1 MQNNRTK
8 PNIKDL
14 TTVPRRWFPL
24 WRLDG
29 YILREFLIKYSILM
43 LVFIILFILG
53 DVFDDVQDFLEARAD
68 WRQIVLYLLCKL
80 PGNIRFILPITMLLG
95 CMWTMA
101 EFGKN
106 LEVTAMRASGVSL
119 LRCGGSIF
127 AVGLIVTGVYIY
139 FNETLI
145 PFTQNKAEEIYDQA
159 ADKRKSVHYLLAFR
173 SDDGK
178 RHWLFSA
185 FVNGNVQKNVTIKTV
200 WNKKMIPELVG
211 VPGSEK
217 FNANLKAV
225 FKNRSQL
232 ILSNDQAGMQQLLER
247 ELDGRKMDITAE
259 TVSYD
264 SKKHQWVF
272 TNGRFVSYD
281 RTDELRFEASRG
293 TSMMHGDI
301 KFDKLTFS
309 EDMMPET
316 PRDIISSVSEKDDL
330 PTFFIAEL
338 IRRSPNMPERVKA
351 IYMSVF
357 FYRLAF
363 PWACFLSV
371 FLGIPLATKNERT
384 GSIMAIITAVALIV
398 FYIVTS
404 QVFLTFGK
412 GGVLNPFIAGVGPTV
427 AFIAAS
433 AWKLCTDRT

>member
-1 MQNNRTK
+1 MQNDKTTLNY
-8 PNIKDL
+8 KDL
-14 TTVPRRWFPL
+14 TTAPRRWFPL

-29 YILREFLIKYSILM
+29 YVLREFMIKYSILM

-53 DVFDDVQDFLEARAD
+53 DVFDDVQDFLDARAD
-68 WRQIVLYLLCKL
+68 WRQVVLYLLCKL

-106 LEVTAMRASGVSL
+106 LEVTAMRASGISL
-119 LRCGGSIF
+119 IRCGGSIF
-127 AVGLIVTGVYIY
+127 AVGLIVTGIYIY

-145 PFTQNKAEEIYDQA
+145 PYTQNKAEQIYDTA
-159 ADKRKSVHYLLAFR
+159 AKRRKSVRYLLAYR

-178 RHWLFSA
+178 RHWLFNA
-185 FVNGNVQKNVTIKTV
+185 FVNGDVQKNVTLKTV
-200 WNKKMIPELVG
+200 WNKKMIPELIG

-217 FNANLKAV
+217 FNSNLKTV
-225 FKNRSQL
+225 FRHRSGTFL
-232 ILSNDQAGMQQLLER
+232 ANGQAQMMSLLER
-247 ELDGRKMDITAE
+247 ELEGRKMDITAE

-264 SKKHQWVF
+264 RKKHLWTF
-272 TNGRFVSYD
+272 SKGKFVSYD
-281 RTDELRFEASRG
+281 RTDELRYEASRG
-293 TSMMHGDI
+293 TSMMHTDI
-301 KFDKLTFS
+301 PFETLTFS

-316 PRDIISSVSEKDDL
+316 PRDILSSVSEKDDL

-384 GSIMAIITAVALIV
+384 GSMMAIITAVALIV
-398 FYIVTS
+398 LYIVVS
-404 QVFLTFGK
+404 QIFLTFGK
-412 GGVLNPFIAGVGPTV
+412 SGVLNPFIAGVGPTV

>member
-1 MQNNRTK
+1 MQNNKTTVDYK
-8 PNIKDL
+8 AL
-14 TTVPRRWFPL
+14 VTVPRKWFPL

-53 DVFDDVQDFLEARAD
+53 DVFDDIQDFLDARAD
-68 WRQIVLYLLCKL
+68 WRQMVLYLLCKL

-145 PFTQNKAEEIYDQA
+145 PKTQNLAEKIYDEA
-159 ADKRKSVHYLLAFR
+159 AQRRKSVHYLLAFR
-173 SDDGK
+173 SDDSK
-178 RHWLFSA
+178 RHWLFNSY
-185 FVNGNVQKNVTIKTV
+185 VKGNVQKNVTVKTV

-211 VPGSEK
+211 TPGSDK
-217 FNANLKAV
+217 FNANLKSI
-225 FKNRSQL
+225 FRNRSKVM
-232 ILSNDQAGMQQLLER
+232 LSADQAQMQSLLER
-247 ELDGRKMDITAE
+247 ELDGRKMDISAE

-264 SKKHQWVF
+264 SKKRTWTF
-272 TNGRFVSYD
+272 KNGKFVSYD

-301 KFDKLTFS
+301 KYETLTFT
-309 EDMMPET
+309 EDVMPET
-316 PRDIISSVSEKDDL
+316 PRDIINTVSEKDDL

-338 IRRSPNMPERVKA
+338 IRRSPNMPDRVKA
-351 IYMSVF
+351 IYLSVF

-363 PWACFLSV
+363 PWACFISV

-384 GSIMAIITAVALIV
+384 GSIMAIVTAVALIV
-398 FYIVTS
+398 LYIVIA
-404 QVFLTFGK
+404 QVFLTLGK
-412 GGVLNPFIAGVGPTV
+412 GGVINPFIAGVLPTV
-427 AFIAAS
+427 AFIAAG
-433 AWKLCTDRT
+433 AWKICTDRN

>member
-1 MQNNRTK
+1 MQNDKTT
-8 PNIKDL
+8 PNYKDL

-24 WRLDG
+24 WKLDG
-29 YILREFLIKYSILM
+29 YILREFMIKYSILM

-68 WRQIVLYLLCKL
+68 WRDIVLYLLCKL

-127 AVGLIVTGVYIY
+127 AVGLVVTGIYIY

-145 PFTQNKAEEIYDQA
+145 PYTQNKAEQIYDEA

-173 SDDGK
+173 SDDSK
-178 RHWLFSA
+178 RHWLFNA
-185 FVNGNVQKNVTIKTV
+185 FVNGNTQKNVTLKTV
-200 WNKKMIPELVG
+200 WDKKMIAELVG
-211 VPGSEK
+211 VPGTEK
-217 FNANLKAV
+217 FDKNLKAI
-225 FKNRSQL
+225 FRNRSAVM
-232 ILSNDQAGMQQLLER
+232 LSADQKQMQSLLER
-247 ELDGRKMDITAE
+247 ELEGRKMDITAQ

-264 SKKHQWVF
+264 RKKHIWTF
-272 TNGRFVSYD
+272 RKGKFVSYD
-281 RTDELRFEASRG
+281 RTDELRYEASRG

-301 KFDKLTFS
+301 PYEVLTFT

-316 PRDIISSVSEKDDL
+316 PRDIINTVSEKDDL
-330 PTFFIAEL
+330 PTYFIAEL
-338 IRRSPNMPERVKA
+338 IRRSPNMPDRVKA

-384 GSIMAIITAVALIV
+384 GSVMAIITAVALIV
-398 FYIVTS
+398 LYIVAA
-404 QVFLTFGK
+404 QIFLTLGK
-412 GGVLNPFIAGVGPTV
+412 GGILNPFIAGVGPTV
-427 AFIAAS
+427 AFIVAS

>member
-1 MQNNRTK
+1 MRNKKTT
-8 PNIKDL
+8 PDIKAL
-14 TTVPRRWFPL
+14 STVPRRWFPL

-53 DVFDDVQDFLEARAD
+53 DVFDDIQDFLDARAD

-145 PFTQNKAEEIYDQA
+145 PFTQNKAEQIYDQA

-178 RHWLFSA
+178 RHWLFNA
-185 FVNGNVQKNVTIKTV
+185 FVSGNVQKNVTIKTV

-217 FNANLKAV
+217 FNRNLKAV
-225 FKNRSQL
+225 FKNRSQI
-232 ILSNDQAGMQQLLER
+232 ILAADQTGMQQLLER
-247 ELDGRKMDITAE
+247 ELEGRKMDITAE
-259 TVSYD
+259 TVSFD
-264 SKKHQWVF
+264 SKKHLWIF
-272 TNGRFVSYD
+272 SNGKFVSYD

-301 KFDKLTFS
+301 KFDTLTFS

-398 FYIVTS
+398 LYIVTS